1 MTEVVE
7 NLRNFRHCY
16 NFTKKKKKMKL
27 TIYIKFLVRK
37 QNVL

>member
-16 NFTKKKKKMKL
+16 NFTKKKKMKL